1 MIGARGSLD
10 GVRVLD
16 VCDESALFATRILA
30 DLGADVVLVEPPG
43 GSRARRLAPF
53 LDDVPGPERSCVHL
67 HHNANKRS
75 AVLDL
80 ETSDGRAAFHA
91 LVGRADVVVE
101 TAPPARAAALG
112 LDPADLRTRNPG
124 LIHVSVT
131 PFGRETPWRERR
143 ANDLVA
149 GAAGGLAWV
158 SGNTDEPPLQGAGMP
173 SYTMA
178 SLAAATGVLIALAA
192 RERDPGRPGAHLAL
206 SLQEAT
212 AMAVLQTANP
222 ALYTGQGIVPR
233 RPGMSSALRCRDG
246 EWVAFTPRPD
256 RFPAFL
262 AWVRESGIESSL
274 RPEDWPWARIGA
286 PQRGNPVAAATQK
299 LAELHPREEFM
310 ARAYA
315 ADLMCLP
322 IADFPYLEGHPHL
335 RENRVFR
342 VVEHEVLGR
351 ALGFV
356 ESAVRA
362 RGEIAIRRAPLLG
375 EHTREVL
382 AEVERDPAP
391 ARAQP
396 AAPAAR
402 RASPLRALD
411 GIRVVDFCWVLAGPL
426 GTRILANFGAD
437 VIKIESSAR
446 PDGIRLGPGP
456 RGESDV
462 NLAALFHD
470 ANPGKRSVT
479 LDLRDP
485 RARELVLRLV
495 ERADVV
501 TENFRPGALERMG
514 FGYDALRARKR
525 DVVLLHLPGTHRRGA
540 WSERATLGNL
550 LMAAS
555 GLNRLMG
562 FPGRRP
568 RGLGVAYPD
577 FTSPYLLATCVLAA
591 LRERDR
597 TGQGRELE
605 LSQLGATISLLGV
618 EYMQYR
624 SSGRQPP
631 PRANRDPNFCPH
643 GIYPTLGEEEWCALA
658 IEGDADFARL
668 AALIGKPELAR
679 DPRFASHGARKRN
692 EDVLDAVVADWT
704 RTCERF
710 ALAERL
716 QAAGLAAAAVESV
729 SDALARD
736 AERGHYQ
743 TVRSPAAPDVEI
755 PIDGEAIRFSG
766 YPHRLERAPLLGE
779 HNEPVL
785 CDLLGLSNDDYAR
798 LVAENVIG

>member
-1 MIGARGSLD
+1 MAESRGPLD

-16 VCDESALFATRILA
+16 VCDESAVFATRVLA
-30 DLGADVVLVEPPG
+30 DLGADVVLVEPPS

-53 LDDVPGPERSCVHL
+53 LDDAPGPERSCVHL

-75 AVLDL
+75 LVLDL
-80 ETSDGRAAFHA
+80 ATPDGRAAFHA
-91 LVGRADVVVE
+91 LVAGADVVVE
-101 TAPPARAAALG
+101 TAPPACAAGLG
-112 LDPADLRTRNPG
+112 LDPADLRARNPR

-131 PFGRETPWRERR
+131 PFGRETPWRDRR

-173 SYTMA
+173 SFTMA
-178 SLAAATGVLIALAA
+178 SLVAATGVLIALAA
-192 RERDPGRPGAHLAL
+192 RDRDPDGAGTHLDV

-212 AMAVLQTANP
+212 AMAVLQTSNP
-222 ALYTGQGIVPR
+222 TLYRWQGILPR
-233 RPGMSSALRCRDG
+233 RPGLSSALRCRDG

-262 AWVRESGIESSL
+262 AWVRESGIESRL
-274 RPEDWPWARIGA
+274 VPDDWPWARIGA
-286 PQRGNPVAAATQK
+286 PQRGNPVAEATQK
-299 LAELHPREEFM
+299 LAELHTRDEFL
-310 ARAYA
+310 ARAQA

-322 IADFPYLEGHPHL
+322 IADFPYLEAHAHL

-342 VVEHEVLGR
+342 EVAHEPLGR

-356 ESAVRA
+356 ESSVRA
-362 RGEIAIRRAPLLG
+362 LGEIAIRRAPRLG
-375 EHTREVL
+375 EHTQEVL
-382 AEVERDPAP
+382 AELWPEPAP
-391 ARAQP
+391 VRP
-396 AAPAAR
+396 VAPAHSVAH
-402 RASPLRALD
+402 ASPLRALE
-411 GIRVVDFCWVLAGPL
+411 GVRVVDFCWVLAGPL

-437 VIKIESSAR
+437 VIKLESGAR

-456 RGESDV
+456 GGEIDV
-462 NLAALFHD
+462 NLAGLFHD
-470 ANPGKRSVT
+470 ANTGKRSVT
-479 LDLRDP
+479 LDLRDL

-514 FGYDALRARKR
+514 FGYDVLRARKP
-525 DVVLLHLPGTHRRGA
+525 DIVLLHLPGTHRRGS
-540 WSERATLGNL
+540 WSQCATLGNL

-568 RGLGVAYPD
+568 RGLGVAFPD

-591 LRERDR
+591 LRERAR
-597 TGQGRELE
+597 TGLGRELE
-605 LSQLGATISLLGV
+605 LSQLAATISLLGV
-618 EYMQYR
+618 EWLQYR
-624 SSGRQPP
+624 ASGRQPP

-658 IEGDADFARL
+658 IEGEAEFARL
-668 AALIGKPELAR
+668 AAVIGKPELTGH
-679 DPRFASHGARKRN
+679 PSFASHAARKQN
-692 EDVLDAVVADWT
+692 EDALDAVVADWT
-704 RTCERF
+704 RSCERF
-710 ALAERL
+710 ALAGRL
-716 QAAGLAAAAVESV
+716 QQAGLAAAAVENV
-729 SDALARD
+729 ADALAHD

-766 YPHRLERAPLLGE
+766 FAHRLERAPLLGE

-785 CDLLGLSNDDYAR
+785 CDLLGLSNEDYAR
-798 LVAENVIG
+798 LLADNVIG